1 MLSSR
6 KCGFNKLLLRKLA
19 GSHLHLN
26 LRMIVPQQAEPAQA
40 ETLALGGHPKA
51 KQQTP
56 DPFQQATPEQR
67 YQFVGE
73 LGRGGWGVVERALD
87 QQLGREVAVKRI
99 RDTTQVGPDALQQ
112 FLHEAKITSQLQ
124 HPGVVPVHA
133 LENAAEGKPYYVM
146 KLLEGGTFRD
156 QIRQQHA
163 SLPAG
168 TKPPRAIDLQRAITP
183 LLDRFVDVCHAVGYA
198 HSRGIIHRDLKP
210 ANVMVGEFGETIVL
224 DWGLA
229 QEFPPL
235 NYSDAAT
242 VNDASTSD
250 QPLRSREMTAA
261 ICGTPAYMAPEQA
274 AGQHDV
280 IDHRADIFAL
290 GVMLY
295 EIIAGHHPH
304 QACSTQEIL
313 QRARS
318 GIHTPLRQAQP
329 TAPKPLAAIVAT
341 AMATEPAARYH
352 SAQQIAADVRAFISG
367 EHVSVHSESW
377 LDRTTRWVRH
387 HRALSVCV
395 ASCLFILLLASLAF
409 SGLIHQAHGREL
421 AARQAAQAAHAE
433 AITRLSEARQVTDSW
448 LADLSGYWNPQHA
461 QQPIQLDLLKRAI
474 ADYQQ
479 LIANPAAP
487 TGGYASAGN
496 TWLPLEAYQRAMCLL
511 RLGDLY
517 RLTNQP
523 TAADQHYQASEK
535 LLAQLA
541 SQNLTK
547 LAPAQ
552 VRWAQ
557 IELFIGRWLLAD
569 DAQTVAEA
577 IPHREWLQ
585 RQALHEPTKPYMPTD
600 QFAFRVAA
608 TAVRLELALLDHRS
622 GRATGQT
629 ELQTMIEQARW
640 LVAHKGHWSDQ
651 QLSQIAQAKVAAWY
665 QQRGQT
671 QRAIEQWS
679 QLIADLESWL
689 RDGEQRPEQIQALAN
704 ARDELA
710 KLAPD
715 QAPEQSL
722 HSR

>member
-1 MLSSR
+1 
-6 KCGFNKLLLRKLA
+6 
-19 GSHLHLN
+19 
-26 LRMIVPQQAEPAQA
+26 MIVPQQAEPAQA

-51 KQQTP
+51 KPRTS
-56 DPFQQATPEQR
+56 DAFQQVTHEQR
-67 YQFVGE
+67 YQFVEE

-99 RDTTQVGPDALQQ
+99 RETTQVGPETLQQ

-124 HPGVVPVHA
+124 HPGVVPVHE
-133 LENAAEGKPYYVM
+133 LEDAAEGEPYYVM

-183 LLDRFVDVCHAVGYA
+183 LLDRFVNVCHAVGYA

-229 QEFPPL
+229 QELPPL
-235 NYSDAAT
+235 DYNDAAT
-242 VNDASTSD
+242 ANDAPTSD
-250 QPLRSREMTAA
+250 QPPRSPGIFAA

-274 AGQHDV
+274 AGRHDV

-295 EIIAGHHPH
+295 EIIAGRHTH
-304 QACSTQEIL
+304 QSFSTQEIL
-313 QRARS
+313 QRARN
-318 GIHTPLRQAQP
+318 GIHTPLSQTQP

-341 AMATEPAARYH
+341 AMATEPAARYS
-352 SAQQIAADVRAFISG
+352 SALHMAADVRAFISG
-367 EHVSVHSESW
+367 EHVSVHRESW

-387 HRALSVCV
+387 HRALSVCL
-395 ASCLFILLLASLAF
+395 ASCVFILLFASMIF
-409 SGLIHQAHGREL
+409 SGLIHQAHGRERT
-421 AARQAAQAAHAE
+421 ARQAAQAAHAE
-433 AITRLSEARQVTDSW
+433 AVTRLSEARQVTDSW
-448 LADLSGYWNPQHA
+448 LADLSGYWNPHHA
-461 QQPIQLDLLKRAI
+461 LQPIQLDLLKRAI
-474 ADYQQ
+474 TDYKK
-479 LIANPAAP
+479 LIANPAAT
-487 TGGYASAGN
+487 TGDYLSADDN
-496 TWLPLEAYQRAMCLL
+496 LLPLEAYQRAMCLL

-517 RLTNQP
+517 RLTDQP
-523 TAADQHYQASEK
+523 SEAGRYYQASEN
-535 LLAQLA
+535 LLTQLA
-541 SQNLTK
+541 SQNVTK
-547 LAPAQ
+547 LAPAR
-552 VRWAQ
+552 VRLAQ

-569 DAQTVAEA
+569 DANKVAPA
-577 IPHREWLQ
+577 VQHREWLQ
-585 RQALHEPTKPYMPTD
+585 RQFLQAQTKPQMPNR

-608 TAVRLELALLDHRS
+608 TAVRLELAILAHRS
-622 GRATGQT
+622 SRAAGQT

-640 LVAHKGHWSDQ
+640 LVVHKGHWSDQ
-651 QLSQIAQAKVAAWY
+651 QLSQIAQTKVAAWY
-665 QQRGQT
+665 QQQGQT

-679 QLIADLESWL
+679 QLITDLESWL
-689 RDGEQRPEQIQALAN
+689 RDGEQRPEQIQALEN
-704 ARDELA
+704 ARLELA